1 MNWRAIL
8 TSLLLC
14 VRSGSVCF
22 SGGGGGNQLLHSQSL
37 YVCLCVLCPA
47 SRNSSKESRTGGQ
60 GKNIVIIIVVAFST
74 TEIVPDLEKSWKC
87 VQPDVQ
93 CALFRLSEG
102 GLLDQTQ

>member
-1 MNWRAIL
+1 MFAQALSVSVVVVGGISCFTASRYM
-8 TSLLLC
+8 
-14 VRSGSVCF
+14 SVC
-22 SGGGGGNQLLHSQSL
+22 
-37 YVCLCVLCPA
+37 VCFAQHLEILRKKA
-47 SRNSSKESRTGGQ
+47 ERGGQ